1 VIPES
6 ILMAMILEAAKVKA
20 AININHFAGAEGKE
34 VLRDG
39 SDCFGDVVR
48 FAPTGNRCETVCD
61 EGIVF
66 LFYASGHICGDDAG
80 TNFVDV
86 DAIGGE
92 ARGEEGGDHGKSG
105 FGDAIIAAI
114 DRSGVGADGA
124 DRNDFGAITWAMLFA
139 GIQHVIGGGLRE
151 EERASEINGEQF
163 IEAVRSG
170 LKNIEPVTRG
180 DARVIHEK
188 VDPAEFLGD
197 EGKKSFMSG

>member
-1 VIPES
+1 MAQIFSAESSNIRSMGLRSVCGVMAES
-6 ILMAMILEAAKVKA
+6 ILMAMILEAAEVKA
-20 AININHFAGAEGKE
+20 AININHFAGAERKE

-39 SDCFGDVVR
+39 GHCFGDVVR

-92 ARGEEGGDHGKSG
+92 AGGEQGGDHGKTS

-124 DRNDFGAITWAMLFA
+124 DRNDFGPISLAELVARIE
-139 GIQHVIGGGLRE
+139 HVIRGGLRE
-151 EERASEINGEQF
+151 
-163 IEAVRSG
+163 
-170 LKNIEPVTRG
+170 
-180 DARVIHEK
+180 
-188 VDPAEFLGD
+188 
-197 EGKKSFMSG
+197 KKRT